1 MDAHINMTKSVL
13 KLLTTLE
20 QSLEQSLDIT
30 KDNNAKDDI
39 TTEGTEGT
47 NSTNSTDST
56 NSTEGTE
63 GNNSTNS
70 TKGTDSTKGTNSTD
84 STDDNNVPLD
94 TGDIGITDFDSI
106 CNQLI
111 IKDEIIDKL
120 KSIIINK
127 NEKITKLIRDIT
139 ETKEKNNYLENKL
152 VELIKNVD
160 NDTLVIL

>member
-20 QSLEQSLDIT
+20 QSLDIT

-39 TTEGTEGT
+39 ATEGTEGTEGT
-47 NSTNSTDST
+47 NDN
-56 NSTEGTE
+56 
-63 GNNSTNS
+63 
-70 TKGTDSTKGTNSTD
+70 KA
-84 STDDNNVPLD
+84 DDNTVPLD

-106 CNQLI
+106 CNQLT

-127 NEKITKLIRDIT
+127 NDKIKKLITDIT
-139 ETKEKNNYLENKL
+139 CITDKNNYLESKL
-152 VELIKNVD
+152 VELTKIIKRIYKNVD
-160 NDTLVIL
+160 DDTIIIDNKTSVFIN